1 LLQQALKCRLL
12 KNKATFA
19 LAGAITPQSTAFNGE
34 DPMDLGVKGLGNT
47 QPIALQGQKPVAAPS
62 EPVVSGEATAVAGAP
77 DALAL
82 GARAETA
89 VTSSRQLA
97 RDFAKKYTQLQAAAL
112 DPITYDQTVDALGT
126 PEYVVVDAV
135 NCLCRDTQGE
145 PLEERMGALNMIQQ
159 MFPLP
164 DEMRHAI
171 EADLERTSAA
181 A

>member
-1 LLQQALKCRLL
+1 MDLNFKGLSNTPPTANQGLKP
-12 KNKATFA
+12 A
-19 LAGAITPQSTAFNGE
+19 LASTEPALASETPVTA
-34 DPMDLGVKGLGNT
+34 GV
-47 QPIALQGQKPVAAPS
+47 A
-62 EPVVSGEATAVAGAP
+62 

-82 GARAETA
+82 GRPGNAA

-97 RDFAKKYTQLQAAAL
+97 RDFAKKYTQLQAAAS
-112 DPITYDQTVDALGT
+112 DAVAYEQTVDAIGT

-145 PLEERMGALNMIQQ
+145 PLEERLGALRMIQQ

-164 DEMRHAI
+164 DEFRHAV